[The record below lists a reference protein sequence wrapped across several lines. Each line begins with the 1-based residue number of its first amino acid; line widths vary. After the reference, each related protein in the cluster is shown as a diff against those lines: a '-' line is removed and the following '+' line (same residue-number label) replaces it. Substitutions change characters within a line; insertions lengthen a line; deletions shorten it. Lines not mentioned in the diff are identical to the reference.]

1 MEAAKVAAII
11 DIVLLPSDAGI
22 SSPSCHPEESVP
34 PMTKLPALS
43 RHAAAQTPEV
53 DPGTDLL
60 NVIATVPHLPGVYRM
75 LNAAQDVLYVGKARD
90 LKKRVT
96 SYFQKTGLDP
106 RIQSMVSQVRGIE
119 ITVTRSESE
128 ALLLENN
135 LIKTF
140 APRYNILYRDDKSY
154 PYLQITGHAYPKLG
168 FYRGPLDKAHRYFG
182 PFSSASAVRESIQ
195 LMQKVFRL
203 RTCEDSVFS
212 NRSRPCLLHQI
223 RRCSAPCVGLIDTA
237 NYADDVHNAELFLL
251 GRDDEVLDKL
261 DQQMQAAA
269 ESLAFETAAAYRD
282 QIRAL
287 RGVRQTQ
294 FVSSERARDVDI
306 VALASEPG
314 MLCVNLVT
322 IRGGMHRGDKSF
334 FPEHAE
340 GYDEAV
346 ALEAFLSQHYP
357 NREVPPLILVNRDVD
372 TEGLSQLMSEQAG
385 HPVQISSS
393 SSGERRKWL
402 DMAHTN
408 AQVSMQQRL
417 HLQATQEARLL
428 SLQEALGLPASAQR
442 IECFDISHTMG
453 EATVASCVVWDEGS
467 MKNGDYRHYNIQ
479 GVAPGDDY
487 GAMREVLDRRYRRVV
502 SGEGRIPDLILI
514 DGGKGQVSSAVS
526 VLEELGLG
534 QLAVVGVA
542 KGVERKPG
550 LEQLILP
557 GREEPLR
564 LPRDH
569 AGLHLI
575 QQIRDEAHRFAITG
589 HRGRRAKVRR
599 TSTLESIEG
608 VGAKRRQKLL
618 ARFGG
623 LRGLTSASVDDLAQV
638 EGISRVLA
646 ERIYRHLH

>member
-1 MEAAKVAAII
+1 
-11 DIVLLPSDAGI
+11 
-22 SSPSCHPEESVP
+22 
-34 PMTKLPALS
+34 MTKVPALS

-53 DPGTDLL
+53 DPGADLL

-168 FYRGPLDKAHRYFG
+168 FYRGPLDKPHRYFG

-203 RTCEDSVFS
+203 RTCEDTVFS

-237 NYADDVHNAELFLL
+237 SYADDVRNAELFLL

-261 DQQMQAAA
+261 DRQMQAAA
-269 ESLAFETAAAYRD
+269 ENLAFETAAAYRD

-306 VALASEPG
+306 VALASDSG

-357 NREVPPLILVNRDVD
+357 NREVPPLILVNRDID
-372 TEGLSQLMSEQAG
+372 TEGLSQLLSEQAG

-393 SSGERRKWL
+393 NSGERRKWL
-402 DMAHTN
+402 DMAQTN

-417 HLQATQEARLL
+417 HLQATQEARLS

-453 EATVASCVVWDEGS
+453 EATVASCVVWDEGG
-467 MKNGDYRHYNIQ
+467 MRNGDYRHYNIQ

-502 SGEGRIPDLILI
+502 SGEGRIPDLILV

-534 QLAVVGVA
+534 QVALVGVA
-542 KGVERKPG
+542 KGVERKAG

-557 GREEPLR
+557 GKEEALR

-599 TSTLESIEG
+599 TSTLENIEG

-623 LRGLTSASVDDLAQV
+623 LRGLTSASVDDLEQV
-638 EGISRVLA
+638 EGISRALA